1 MALQLSYDDD
11 FGVTHSEAYWRI
23 IGTNQIYTDAKGMIM
38 VAVYHNAAARQN
50 GKRPLTV
57 KNYQFGQNEFIAFGD
72 FSYAIDETDVHYR
85 NFVYT
90 ELKKL
95 DEFDGAEDV

>member
-1 MALQLSYDDD
+1 MALQLSYSDD

-23 IGTNQIYTDAKGMIM
+23 IGINQIYSDSKGVVM

-50 GKRPLTV
+50 GKKPLTV
-57 KNYQFGQNEFIAFGD
+57 KHYLFGQNEFIAFGD

-85 NFVYT
+85 NFIYT

-95 DEFDGAEDV
+95 DEFVEAENV